1 MSFAHRFS
9 TSSEPKEDQVRDIGL
24 SRVWK
29 AAARTRRRCGAA
41 AAAGAVLLVLVAQWP
56 VGQSWKLVKPK
67 RSGTVID
74 GAIALAMAVS
84 TLISSEPQAI
94 LVESH

>member
-1 MSFAHRFS
+1 MLGA
-9 TSSEPKEDQVRDIGL
+9 EPDQGL
-24 SRVWK
+24 EGSRPNPPPVC
-29 AAARTRRRCGAA
+29 AP

-56 VGQSWKLVKPK
+56 VGQSWKLVKRK
-67 RSGTVID
+67 LSGTVID

-84 TLISSEPQAI
+84 TLIASEPQAI